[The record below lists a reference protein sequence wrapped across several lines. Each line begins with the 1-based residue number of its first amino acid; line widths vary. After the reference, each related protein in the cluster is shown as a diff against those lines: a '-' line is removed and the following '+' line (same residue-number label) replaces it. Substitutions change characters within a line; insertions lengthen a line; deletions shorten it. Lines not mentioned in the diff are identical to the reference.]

1 MCILAILMVFQLS
14 ACEYEGIDG
23 YGEYGTANVSPMVE
37 RWRNDVVR
45 IAAKNGVSEYVEL
58 LLAMIAQESGG
69 NAERYPDIM
78 QSSEMQEMH
87 QTR

>member
-1 MCILAILMVFQLS
+1 MRKCKKLEICILAILMVFQLS

-45 IAAKNGVSEYVEL
+45 IAAKMVSVNTWNYFL
-58 LLAMIAQESGG
+58 L
-69 NAERYPDIM
+69 
-78 QSSEMQEMH
+78 
-87 QTR
+87 

>member
-1 MCILAILMVFQLS
+1 MVFQLS

-45 IAAKNGVSEYVEL
+45 IAAKMVSVNTWNYFL
-58 LLAMIAQESGG
+58 L
-69 NAERYPDIM
+69 
-78 QSSEMQEMH
+78 
-87 QTR
+87 